1 MRCSPRLSTLM
12 LAVVLLVLPACAG
25 SGVNYVD
32 TMPLRELLPGGVDVQ
47 VQVLANSIDWRA
59 TGIVVR
65 AGERYRIR
73 AEGRWRAHPFCKFT
87 GAGGEG
93 MYAGICIP
101 WNVGKIMT
109 AHPHQMLIAKI
120 GEDGSPFAVG
130 SFLEFQAPR
139 DGMLFLRMNEA
150 ATRVGDNEGAVTASL
165 ARVETRQVGAT
176 ALAPVQAL
184 APAQAT
190 PLPALST
197 TDTVHEKT
205 SERRVALIIGNG
217 AYHNAAPLGNPPNDA
232 RLMAETLRGANFE
245 LIGGQ
250 PLINADRPAME
261 RAIREFGQALRGGAV
276 GLFYYS
282 GHGIQVKGSNYLIPV
297 TADVVQESD
306 VKYELLDAGFV
317 LDEMANARNRL
328 NIVILDA
335 CRNNPFGDRGLRTVS
350 SGLAQVTAPAGTAI
364 AYATQPGAVASDGPG
379 RHSPYT
385 AALAQAIRQPG
396 LDLFA
401 TFNTVGLQ
409 VKRTTGGQ
417 QQPWLATSP
426 IEGQFYFTGRPPV
439 GQ

>member
-1 MRCSPRLSTLM
+1 
-12 LAVVLLVLPACAG
+12 
-25 SGVNYVD
+25 
-32 TMPLRELLPGGVDVQ
+32 
-47 VQVLANSIDWRA
+47 
-59 TGIVVR
+59 
-65 AGERYRIR
+65 
-73 AEGRWRAHPFCKFT
+73 
-87 GAGGEG
+87 
-93 MYAGICIP
+93 
-101 WNVGKIMT
+101 
-109 AHPHQMLIAKI
+109 MLIAKI

-130 SFLEFQAPR
+130 TFLEFQASR
-139 DGMLFLRMNEA
+139 DGMLFLRMNGGGA
-150 ATRVGDNEGAVTASL
+150 SYSEGAVTASL
-165 ARVETRQVGAT
+165 ARVETRQVGAP
-176 ALAPVQAL
+176 APVQASL
-184 APAQAT
+184 TPAPAG
-190 PLPALST
+190 PPPAQST
-197 TDTVHEKT
+197 TEAVHEKT
-205 SERRVALIIGNG
+205 VERRVALIIGNG
-217 AYHNAAPLGNPPNDA
+217 AYRNAPPLGNPPNDA
-232 RLMAETLRGANFE
+232 RLMAETVRSANFE
-245 LIGGQ
+245 VVGGQ

-297 TADVVQESD
+297 TADVAQESD

-335 CRNNPFGDRGLRTVS
+335 CRNNPFGDRGLRAVS
-350 SGLAQVTAPAGTAI
+350 SGLAQVTAPAGTVL
-364 AYATQPGAVASDGPG
+364 AYATQPGAVASDGTG

-426 IEGQFYFTGRPPV
+426 IEGQFYFTGPPR
-439 GQ
+439 GGP